1 MYLTCTVFYSGDW
14 FYSDLIRKWHLC
26 DYSMYAGICVCVVT
40 LLSNIFRISCLFF
53 IKSDR
58 GEDIK
63 LSSSYKWL
71 NRGKKCYLSTISNPT
86 EEKAQAWAHPSTGI
100 KESQQRDFK
109 IKSHQASLVLMFTD
123 WFGSPHP
130 NPWKL
135 TVGCFLLCLNNIHLQ
150 DRWHIWHYI
159 SLHDCHYN
167 LEFLALGGCT
177 NEERLCVPFFQYIPC
192 YTEVAK
198 QLLYYSVI
206 QSCSLL
212 ACPWWEKRRKRLG
225 LSFPAT
231 LVCIQDCM
239 LLSWS
244 EIK

>member
-1 MYLTCTVFYSGDW
+1 MSSPFNRHQRITAERLWDKNPSGIISFNVHRLIW
-14 FYSDLIRKWHLC
+14 FSR
-26 DYSMYAGICVCVVT
+26 
-40 LLSNIFRISCLFF
+40 
-53 IKSDR
+53 
-58 GEDIK
+58 
-63 LSSSYKWL
+63 
-71 NRGKKCYLSTISNPT
+71 
-86 EEKAQAWAHPSTGI
+86 
-100 KESQQRDFK
+100 
-109 IKSHQASLVLMFTD
+109 
-123 WFGSPHP
+123 P

-150 DRWHIWHYI
+150 DRWHIRRYI

-167 LEFLALGGCT
+167 LEFLALGECT

-198 QLLYYSVI
+198 QLLYYSVM

-212 ACPWWEKRRKRLG
+212 ACPWWKKRRKRLG
-225 LSFPAT
+225 LSFPDI